1 MTEEDKKNPKDAAR
15 WKAPDTSSDDQGDFW
30 QEQEPVQFLQVPPL
44 ADDDKTPVVGLVRK
58 SPPKAEAKP
67 QTVQNLDLNAIQA
80 GLAQLEDEK
89 RSKEAEAIKMREL
102 ETIHQAVAQADEDTI
117 KGFIT
122 REFSQHRKQF
132 GDLNDFRKFLISI
145 FEAEDAQDPDR
156 PERVINVDLGR
167 LKELSKS
174 ITFVVRYRIGDNNP
188 FIKVTL
194 SSESGF
200 GKTGSEKLLKLGEVK
215 EVEDLRLG
223 SKTPAVEE
231 DQRPSLLDR
240 LGKIFGGKK

>member
-89 RSKEAEAIKMREL
+89 RSKEAEAIKSSCL
-102 ETIHQAVAQADEDTI
+102 SYPPLALVIVFGIKTKFFETITH
-117 KGFIT
+117 G
-122 REFSQHRKQF
+122 SQGNSEQT
-132 GDLNDFRKFLISI
+132 S
-145 FEAEDAQDPDR
+145 
-156 PERVINVDLGR
+156 
-167 LKELSKS
+167 
-174 ITFVVRYRIGDNNP
+174 RILFNM
-188 FIKVTL
+188 
-194 SSESGF
+194 
-200 GKTGSEKLLKLGEVK
+200 
-215 EVEDLRLG
+215 
-223 SKTPAVEE
+223 
-231 DQRPSLLDR
+231 PSLLQS
-240 LGKIFGGKK
+240 L